1 LSDSPHFLAA
11 AALLCWF
18 FTGLGFGFGIWD
30 FVLGDCIKIACT
42 HIYTYD
48 SVFIDGMMMM
58 ILG

>member
-1 LSDSPHFLAA
+1 VISPHFLAA

-18 FTGLGFGFGIWD
+18 FSPVWVWDLGFGNFFG
-30 FVLGDCIKIACT
+30 VCIKIACT